1 MKTHLE
7 YRLKADDQLC
17 FIHIPKTAGTTFT
30 SIIDQKFNVD
40 EICPELVNL
49 QKVSEAQ
56 EEGISIAPERVA
68 KYKLIRGHFSYDT
81 IDRFLLKKP
90 LYLTILRNPLD
101 RTISLYEFLKR
112 AKEKGEPEY
121 NEDTKVLRD
130 ATDQG
135 LEAFVSNAN
144 PTVKARTSNPQTR
157 ILALQPQVDRSDAE
171 LLAIAKANLE
181 QFILV
186 GLTERFQDSVF
197 LLSYLFGWC
206 PATSFYSLRVASN
219 KPSRENLP
227 QTVIDTIIQYN
238 QLDFELYQFAE
249 KLFADRFT
257 QMLEILQQ
265 KYGQSVSAHETE
277 AIAALLERHYEQRY
291 AEQQIFQPTIDFDFQ
306 QAMSGTGWHRRNGRH
321 NGLKANTT
329 TFRWTG
335 PSTQSTLDFS
345 LTTDADLSVKLRII
359 NAVTPEVL
367 ASLKLTVN
375 HYPIALQTLFQQGN
389 ITVLQGL
396 IPQSALLSDRPFT
409 RFTFTVDRTLSL
421 KEAKPGNPD
430 QRQVGLAFH
439 RIQIQPV
446 ARSPQDPD
454 YLYLLFPLAD
464 PHWIEADQFLSAQV
478 QPHEIIVA
486 PNEFYEKYPQQIR
499 FYNAANRATLLEQPR
514 VQVQWVAIHKG
525 QLEAI
530 DSAFLK
536 WTMQALHP
544 VFANEV
550 FVIFTERQDVA
561 KLSART
567 PHLQA
572 FWAMQPRSLPVK
584 IWHKLKAI
592 LK

>member
-49 QKVSEAQ
+49 QKVSEVQ

-249 KLFADRFT
+249 KLFADRFHSNAGNVT
-257 QMLEILQQ
+257 AEI
-265 KYGQSVSAHETE
+265 
-277 AIAALLERHYEQRY
+277 
-291 AEQQIFQPTIDFDFQ
+291 
-306 QAMSGTGWHRRNGRH
+306 
-321 NGLKANTT
+321 
-329 TFRWTG
+329 
-335 PSTQSTLDFS
+335 
-345 LTTDADLSVKLRII
+345 
-359 NAVTPEVL
+359 
-367 ASLKLTVN
+367 
-375 HYPIALQTLFQQGN
+375 
-389 ITVLQGL
+389 
-396 IPQSALLSDRPFT
+396 RPVCFC
-409 RFTFTVDRTLSL
+409 S
-421 KEAKPGNPD
+421 
-430 QRQVGLAFH
+430 
-439 RIQIQPV
+439 
-446 ARSPQDPD
+446 
-454 YLYLLFPLAD
+454 
-464 PHWIEADQFLSAQV
+464 
-478 QPHEIIVA
+478 
-486 PNEFYEKYPQQIR
+486 
-499 FYNAANRATLLEQPR
+499 
-514 VQVQWVAIHKG
+514 
-525 QLEAI
+525 
-530 DSAFLK
+530 
-536 WTMQALHP
+536 
-544 VFANEV
+544 
-550 FVIFTERQDVA
+550 
-561 KLSART
+561 
-567 PHLQA
+567 
-572 FWAMQPRSLPVK
+572 
-584 IWHKLKAI
+584 
-592 LK
+592 